1 MCAGRDSN
9 LRRHKSADLQ
19 SALVDRLSTDAITT
33 VCRMWHTNYHILPDF
48 QRVVMLVYTYMWK
61 SFLPTLILLSPSVVA
76 AAGLVPCGGIGEEQ
90 CQLCHV
96 GALVAS
102 VGGWLATVVG
112 IVVVILIMLAGL
124 RMVASAGDLSA
135 VTNARRLIA
144 NAIIGYILFLTAWML
159 VDTGLRFLLR
169 QENYGVWN
177 EIMCS
182 SQPTPQPRSSFVAP
196 LDNLVTLPA
205 DTSMC
210 STATPLTQSCNI
222 II

>member
-1 MCAGRDSN
+1 
-9 LRRHKSADLQ
+9 
-19 SALVDRLSTDAITT
+19 
-33 VCRMWHTNYHILPDF
+33 
-48 QRVVMLVYTYMWK
+48 MLVYTYMWK
-61 SFLPTLILLSPSVVA
+61 SFLVCLVLLSPSVVA
-76 AAGLVPCGGIGEEQ
+76 AAGLVPCGGIGEEP

-144 NAIIGYILFLTAWML
+144 NAIIGYILFLAAWML

-177 EIMCS
+177 DIMCEV
-182 SQPTPQPRSSFVAP
+182 QPVPQPRS
-196 LDNLVTLPA
+196 
-205 DTSMC
+205 
-210 STATPLTQSCNI
+210 
-222 II
+222 

>member
-19 SALVDRLSTDAITT
+19 SALVDRLSTDAINT

-76 AAGLVPCGGIGEEQ
+76 AAGLVPCGGIGEEP
-90 CQLCHV
+90 CQMCHV
-96 GALVAS
+96 GALVAT
-102 VGGWLATVVG
+102 VGGWLATVMG
-112 IVVVILIMLAGL
+112 IIVVILIMLAGL
-124 RMVASAGDLSA
+124 RMVVAAGDLSA
-135 VTNARRLIA
+135 VTNARKLIS
-144 NAIIGYILFLTAWML
+144 NAIVGYILFLAAWML

-177 EIMCS
+177 DIICTT
-182 SQPTPQPRSSFVAP
+182 QPAPQPRSSFAVP

-205 DTSMC
+205 DTYMC